1 MPIEAALEGV
11 ERQNGTMT
19 FAVSQLTPTPKTLQ
33 LALLQLAGLD
43 VVVQVV
49 ANRVE
54 GSADLAAEAGHGGNR
69 AESDQTSNQ
78 GVFDQV
84 LAGLILHKGDN
95 RLLDFLH
102 HGSSPVVLRLSLV
115 SASVI

>member
-1 MPIEAALEGV
+1 MN
-11 ERQNGTMT
+11 R
-19 FAVSQLTPTPKTLQ
+19 AVSQLTPTSKTLQ
-33 LALLQLAGLD
+33 LAHPQFAGLD

-49 ANRVE
+49 ADRVE
-54 GSADLAAEAGHGGNR
+54 CSADLAAEAGHGGNR

-78 GVFDQV
+78 CVFDQV
-84 LAGLILHKGDN
+84 LPGLIVHKGDN

-102 HGSSPVVLRLSLV
+102 HGFSPVVLRLSLV

>member
-1 MPIEAALEGV
+1 MN
-11 ERQNGTMT
+11 R
-19 FAVSQLTPTPKTLQ
+19 AVSQLTPTSKTLQ
-33 LALLQLAGLD
+33 LAKLQFAGLD

-49 ANRVE
+49 ADRVE
-54 GSADLAAEAGHGGNR
+54 CSADLAAEAGHGGNR

-78 GVFDQV
+78 GIFDQV
-84 LAGLILHKGDN
+84 LAGLILHKGGK

-102 HGSSPVVLRLSLV
+102 HGSSPVRLRLSLV